1 MELTEQLKKNLQ
13 NIVEVRYML
22 SSEYCEAAVEVLG
35 ILNELEESEFNKI
48 PKKL

>member
-1 MELTEQLKKNLQ
+1 
-13 NIVEVRYML
+13 ML

-48 PKKL
+48 H

>member
-1 MELTEQLKKNLQ
+1 
-13 NIVEVRYML
+13 ML

-48 PKKL
+48 PKKIIEFLENNKSKSYN